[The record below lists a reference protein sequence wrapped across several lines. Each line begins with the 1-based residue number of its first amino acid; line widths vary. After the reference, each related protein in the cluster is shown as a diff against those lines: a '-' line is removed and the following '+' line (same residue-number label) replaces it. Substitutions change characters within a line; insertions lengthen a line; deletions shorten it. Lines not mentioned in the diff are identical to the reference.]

1 MTDCKHVELKT
12 TRAMAFTVVDLGNLS
27 LLFVL
32 ACGLY
37 FLELGGL
44 PFYERGEGREGLVIW
59 EMVHSGNWILP
70 TVNAEYIPFKPPL
83 FHWISLGLTSAIG
96 YLNEFTIRFPSAL
109 FGTAGVLLTYWVGS
123 RWWNRRAGLAAGLV
137 LITSFGWWQAATIAQ
152 VDMVFAF
159 FVSASLMLFYSLY
172 RAEKNR
178 AQKAMGLAVL
188 LALATLAKGPLGTAA
203 PAFVIVLFLL
213 LQKDLRFVTRLPLFW
228 GSVTYFLIAGSWYAL
243 AYAQGGW
250 SFLQRQIVD
259 ETVLTGVGTYGR
271 YQPPYYYLPVV
282 FYNLAPWSFF
292 SPALGA
298 FLYQRRRRLSLDAL
312 QYLLVWFVGILAFY
326 SLARGKRGI
335 YMLPLYPAF
344 ALLFGA
350 WWSTL
355 GAEKQESAVPARW
368 MGWLYVNLCTLVA
381 LGIGVYMAGD
391 PASTAGRFRSLTRKL
406 QAVGFLQAD
415 GHNFAA
421 NIKYSMAI
429 LSALLF
435 FLAFS
440 LWRKSWPAVFASLAI
455 IAIVQ
460 LVLIRTVYFPH
471 FVTPRTFKP
480 FMARV
485 IQKIGPSTPLKF
497 YRAFDAAAIFYADR
511 HIPQYETL
519 SATLQRQF
527 LLMWEEDFERLKGA
541 NSLAAVDISEGLG
554 PALRHRLMLV
564 EPRADGALVDTVA
577 PHKSNTND

>member
-1 MTDCKHVELKT
+1 MTDCKNIERKSAQAT
-12 TRAMAFTVVDLGNLS
+12 AFTVVDFGNLS

-37 FLELGGL
+37 FWKLGAL

-70 TVNAEYIPFKPPL
+70 IVNGEYIPFKPPL
-83 FHWISLGLTSAIG
+83 FHWISLAFTIATG
-96 YLNEFTIRFPSAL
+96 YLDEFTIRFPSAL

-123 RWWNRRAGLAAGLV
+123 RWWNHRAGLAAGVVLV
-137 LITSFGWWQAATIAQ
+137 TSFGWWQAATIAQ
-152 VDMVFAF
+152 VDMVLAY

-178 AQKAMGLAVL
+178 AQKAIGLAVL

-228 GSVTYFLIAGSWYAL
+228 GTVTYFLIAGSWYVL

-259 ETVLTGVGTYGR
+259 ETVLTGVGNYGR
-271 YQPPYYYLPVV
+271 YQPPYYYLPVI

-292 SPALGA
+292 LPALGV
-298 FLYQRRRRLSLDAL
+298 FLYQRRRRFPLDAL
-312 QYLLVWFVGILAFY
+312 QYLLVWFVAILAFY
-326 SLARGKRGI
+326 SMARGKRGI
-335 YMLPLYPAF
+335 YLLPLYPAF

-350 WWSTL
+350 WWSAL
-355 GAEKQESAVPARW
+355 GAEKEASAIPARW
-368 MGWLYVNLCTLVA
+368 IGWLYVSLFTLAV
-381 LGIGVYMAGD
+381 LGIGVYMISD

-406 QAVGFLQAD
+406 QAVGLLQAD
-415 GHNFAA
+415 GHSFAV

-429 LSALLF
+429 LSALIL
-435 FLAFS
+435 FLACS
-440 LWRKSWPAVFASLAI
+440 LWQKFWPGVFAFLAV

-471 FVTPRTFKP
+471 FVAPRTFKP

-485 IQKIGPSTPLKF
+485 IQNIRPSTPLMF

-519 SATLQRQF
+519 SATPQRPF
-527 LLMWEEDFERLKGA
+527 LLMWEEDFDRLKGQ
-541 NSLAAVDISEGLG
+541 NSLAALDISEGFG

-564 EPRADGALVDTVA
+564 EPGADGALVDTVA
-577 PHKSNTND
+577 PYKSNAND